1 MKKRRLEMLLE
12 QVPAHPNPKM
22 ILEQYTV
29 PAETAAE
36 ILFIADKMFNDV
48 KHKVVADLGC
58 GTGRLSI
65 GAALL
70 GADKIVAVDIDREA
84 VILMR
89 ETLEKFKLL
98 DKIYPVVADIQ
109 AVGGNFDTVIQN
121 PPFGVRNP
129 GADRPFVTKALE
141 ISKVVYSLHKSDSK
155 SRYFIKRLVEKNNGE
170 ITHIF
175 NMRMRMPRA
184 FPHHRKRIYEFDVDL
199 YRMVSHGK

>member
-1 MKKRRLEMLLE
+1 MKKKRLEILLE
-12 QVPAHPNPKM
+12 HVPTHPNPKI

-36 ILFIADKMFNDV
+36 IMFIADKIFNDV
-48 KHKVVADLGC
+48 KCKIIVELGC

-70 GADKIVAVDIDREA
+70 GACKVIAVDIDREA
-84 VILMR
+84 VSLLR
-89 ETLEKFKLL
+89 ENLEVFKFK
-98 DKIYPVVADIQ
+98 DKIHPIVADIE
-109 AVGGNFDTVIQN
+109 AVEGRFDTAIQN
-121 PPFGVRNP
+121 PPFGVRKP
-129 GADRPFVTKALE
+129 EADRPFITKALK

-175 NMRMRMPRA
+175 SMRMRIPRV
-184 FPHHRKRIYEFDVDL
+184 FPHHRKRIHEFDVDL
-199 YRMVSHGK
+199 YRMISHG